1 MSLSLRKHWESKDA
15 GVVVVSLGHGDLLLE
30 SLRKV
35 AREADIHTGVIMT
48 GLGSLTRGAI
58 HWVSSNDYPPRNE
71 FITLEGPLEMV
82 TFSGII
88 AKYEPH
94 VHLNLMTADCRY
106 YGGHLEEG
114 CSILTLAEISILRL
128 PDLNLTR
135 SNRDGSKASLLDDV
149 SD

>member
-1 MSLSLRKHWESKDA
+1 VSLRKHWDSKET

-30 SLRKV
+30 SLREV

-48 GLGSLTRGAI
+48 GLGSLTAGTI
-58 HWVSSNDYPPRNE
+58 HWVSSNDYPPSNE

-82 TFSGII
+82 SFCGIF
-88 AKYEPH
+88 ADYEPH
-94 VHLNLMTADCRY
+94 VHLNLMTADRKY

-128 PDLNLTR
+128 PDVALTR
-135 SNRDGSKASLLDDV
+135 RNRDGSKAMLLDEA
-149 SD
+149 